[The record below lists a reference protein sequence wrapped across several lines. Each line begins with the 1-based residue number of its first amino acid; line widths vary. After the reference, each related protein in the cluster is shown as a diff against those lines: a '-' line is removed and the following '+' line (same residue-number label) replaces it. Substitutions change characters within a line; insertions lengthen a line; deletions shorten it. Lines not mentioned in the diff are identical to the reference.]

1 MVEEDHN
8 GKKDFLEI
16 LKNHDGSLLNRIY
29 DALIDN
35 RLEVDNIGEIEKKPD
50 EFFIFL
56 KECLI
61 TVIEKKRE
69 IYISFTVF
77 ADPMKASIITLILSD
92 VKGHKKIR
100 VGDTFTFSD
109 DGSYVDGE
117 KAWDLYRQRIR
128 DYIIGEFIKHQ
139 LNNYMLMNSKC
150 YKC

>member
-1 MVEEDHN
+1 MAEKDHN
-8 GKKDFLEI
+8 GRKDFLEI
-16 LKNHDGSLLNRIY
+16 LKNNDGSLLNRVY
-29 DALIDN
+29 DILIDN
-35 RLEVDNIGEIEKKPD
+35 GFEIDNIGEIEKKPG

-69 IYISFTVF
+69 IYVSFTVF
-77 ADPMKASIITLILSD
+77 TDPMKASIITLILND

-109 DGSYVDGE
+109 DGSYIDGD
-117 KAWDLYRQRIR
+117 KAWDLYRQRIKN
-128 DYIIGEFIKHQ
+128 YIIEEFVKYQSNSYI
-139 LNNYMLMNSKC
+139 LMNSKC